1 MSDVHH
7 PALAHHFDSLDQQ
20 QQAASL
26 GMWVFLVT
34 EVMFFGGLFMAYV
47 LYRSLYPEAYAELAG
62 LFRAYR
68 KVGYKNICKLLLGES
83 TPEKLK
89 GET

>member
-1 MSDVHH
+1 M
-7 PALAHHFDSLDQQ
+7 PAM
-20 QQAASL
+20 ASL
-26 GMWVFLVT
+26 EELKEVLVRL
-34 EVMFFGGLFMAYV
+34 EKLKDG
-47 LYRSLYPEAYAELAG
+47 YPEAYDEFSK

-89 GET
+89 E